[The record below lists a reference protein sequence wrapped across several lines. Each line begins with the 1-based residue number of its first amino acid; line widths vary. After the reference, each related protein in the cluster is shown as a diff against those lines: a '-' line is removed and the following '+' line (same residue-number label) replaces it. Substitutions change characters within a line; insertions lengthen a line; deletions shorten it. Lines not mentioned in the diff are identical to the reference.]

1 MARLCDFH
9 YLRYAAPQRKRGCEV
24 LGEAH
29 FNIRGEPT
37 ADGDDFATALA
48 AFKRLVP
55 PALRS
60 WDGEK
65 KLWHVFVT
73 EQVRAALCVIFENA
87 ERLFLEVELQPALP
101 GLEPE
106 V

>member
-1 MARLCDFH
+1 MAKLRDFH
-9 YLRYAAPQRKRGCEV
+9 YLRYAVPQRKRGCEV

-37 ADGDDFATALA
+37 ADGGDDFATALA

-60 WDGEK
+60 WDGEAK
-65 KLWHVFVT
+65 RWHVFVT
-73 EQVRAALCVIFENA
+73 DQVRAALCIIFENA
-87 ERLFLEVELQPALP
+87 ERLFSEVEQQLCLP
-101 GLEPE
+101 GLEA
-106 V
+106 